1 MASIRVIV
9 FLRGRLSFQMPG
21 KSFCTLLHMDLIG
34 NIYLFRAM
42 LNNEDIYP
50 DPFKFK
56 PERFMKDGQLDNNVR
71 DPGHAS
77 WGFGRR

>member
-1 MASIRVIV
+1 
-9 FLRGRLSFQMPG
+9 
-21 KSFCTLLHMDLIG
+21 
-34 NIYLFRAM
+34 M
-42 LNNEDIYP
+42 LNDENTYP

-56 PERFMKDGQLDNNVR
+56 PERFIKDGQLDNNVR